1 MRISDWSSDVCS
13 SDLEWVVKQKQARKR
28 QRDSDLRSIQRG
40 KDEIESYPPALL
52 VGQLYP
58 EIRQGVDGARLRID
72 LQGFGISV
80 HLSFHRVTR
89 LPFVMRRR
97 CRQNQGSLCA
107 HNFQAPRDS
116 AATLGS
122 SRDPSERLQPR

>member
-28 QRDSDLRSIQRG
+28 QRDSDRRSIQRG
-40 KDEIESYPPALL
+40 KDEIESDPPALL

-72 LQGFGISV
+72 LQGLGLTV
-80 HLSFHRVTR
+80 LLQFHRGTSPPLVM
-89 LPFVMRRR
+89 MRRF
-97 CRQNQGSLCA
+97 RQHHGSLCP
-107 HNFQAPRDS
+107 HTFLAPRYS
-116 AATLGS
+116 AATHRR
-122 SRDPSERLQPR
+122 SRYPCAH